1 LTWSVEIFM
10 VEYSGGGKQEVQ
22 LPETIPCL
30 ACAFIVLSASSCS
43 SSSSTDTAQPTS
55 TADAGD
61 AGTKASLD
69 ADVID
74 AYAGTAT
81 EHGVVV
87 DYSTLKPVAGL
98 TVTDHGATA
107 TTDATGTFTLTA
119 PSGSRLSPSVTGPS
133 YSTLLFPV
141 SIPAAADV
149 DFGTLVMPTS
159 SIYMVEQAGLSN
171 DTSEA
176 LVQLVVVTAPSC
188 ASAVGGTIQ
197 VLSPSGA
204 KFNYFSADSLPD
216 GTVTSF
222 QAVTPPRPVAVIFDI
237 KAGAALSVQITHPK
251 CKQAEFPFTYQGK
264 TYTGQVPT
272 VATEPGDTNAA
283 MVMMLE

>member
-1 LTWSVEIFM
+1 LTWSVEIFI
-10 VEYSGGGKQEVQ
+10 VQHSGGGKQEVQ
-22 LPETIPCL
+22 LPEPISRL
-30 ACAFIVLSASSCS
+30 ACVSVLLFASSCS

-55 TADAGD
+55 SDAGD
-61 AGTKASLD
+61 AGTKAAVD

-87 DYSTLKPVAGL
+87 DYGTLKPVAGL
-98 TVTDHGATA
+98 TVTDHGVTA
-107 TTDATGTFTLTA
+107 VTDATGSFTLTA
-119 PSGSRLSPSVTGPS
+119 PTGSRLSPSVTGPS
-133 YSTLLFPV
+133 YTHLLFPASV
-141 SIPAAADV
+141 PAAADV

-159 SIYMVEQAGLSN
+159 STFMLEQAGLSN

-197 VLSPSGA
+197 VLSPSGT
-204 KFNYFSADSLPD
+204 KFTYFSTDSLPD

-222 QAVTPPRPVAVIFDI
+222 QAVTPPRPVAVLFDI